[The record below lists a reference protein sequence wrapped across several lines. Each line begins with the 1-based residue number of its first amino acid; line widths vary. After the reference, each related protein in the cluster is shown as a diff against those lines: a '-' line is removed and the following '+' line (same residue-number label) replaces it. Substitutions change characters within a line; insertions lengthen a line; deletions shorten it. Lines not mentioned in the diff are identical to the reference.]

1 MFEELLHIN
10 TNFLTI
16 LRKLSYEEG
25 ITLQQSLILFHISSA
40 GISMS
45 NLADRLGLN
54 ASTITRNIEKLENKH
69 LIYRQKCSSDSRKVN
84 VYKSKNGA
92 SIGNS
97 IETKANKVFKNSID
111 QTNTLKDLL
120 QKMNWKLTIM
130 NEKND

>member
-16 LRKLSYEEG
+16 VRKLSYEEG

-69 LIYRQKCSSDSRKVN
+69 LIYRQKCSKDSRMIN
-84 VYKSKNGA
+84 VYKSKSGA
-92 SIGNS
+92 AVGNS
-97 IETKANKVFKNSID
+97 FEREANKYFTRSMD
-111 QTNTLKDLL
+111 QRSTLKDLL
-120 QKMNWKLTIM
+120 QKMNWNLSLI
-130 NEKND
+130 NEKDD

>member
-1 MFEELLHIN
+1 MFEELLNTN

-16 LRKLSYEEG
+16 VRKLSYKKG

-54 ASTITRNIEKLENKH
+54 ASTITRNIEKLENKQ
-69 LIYRQKCSSDSRKVN
+69 LIYRQKCSKDSRKVN
-84 VYKSKNGA
+84 VYKSKIGD

-97 IETKANKVFKNSID
+97 IELEANKYFTSSTN
-111 QTNTLKDLL
+111 QTNTLKSLL
-120 QKMNWKLTIM
+120 QTMNWNLSIM
-130 NEKND
+130 NEKDD

>member
-1 MFEELLHIN
+1 MFEELLHTN

-16 LRKLSYEEG
+16 IRKLSYERG

-54 ASTITRNIEKLENKH
+54 ASTITRNIEKLENKQ
-69 LIYRQKCSSDSRKVN
+69 LIYRQKCSTDSRKVN
-84 VYKSKNGA
+84 VYKSKIGD

-97 IETKANKVFKNSID
+97 IELEANKYFTSSTN
-111 QTNTLKDLL
+111 QTNTLKSLL
-120 QKMNWKLTIM
+120 QIMNWNLSIM
-130 NEKND
+130 NEKDD

>member
-16 LRKLSYEEG
+16 VRKLSYERG

-54 ASTITRNIEKLENKH
+54 ASTITRNIEKLENKQ
-69 LIYRQKCSSDSRKVN
+69 LIYRQKCLTDSRKVN
-84 VYKSKNGA
+84 VYKSKSGA
-92 SIGNS
+92 AIGNS
-97 IETKANKVFKNSID
+97 IELEANKYFTNAAD
-111 QTNTLKDLL
+111 QTNTLKSLL
-120 QKMNWKLTIM
+120 QIMNWNLSIM
-130 NEKND
+130 NEKDD